1 VVHHDQWGSSFGR
14 ASDRL
19 VHAYPD
25 RGSITDCHIVHRL
38 SNFIWNRSRDGVE
51 MAEFGQVLGT
61 CGTDGEEVGAGD
73 VAGAGFKGLGRV
85 RDGY

>member
-1 VVHHDQWGSSFGR
+1 
-14 ASDRL
+14 
-19 VHAYPD
+19 
-25 RGSITDCHIVHRL
+25 VHRL